1 MSDVQDIG
9 VTHLLILPLFCTS
22 RYKKKSFGNMFSR
35 STLDSSSCNF
45 DKSGHTFIFSERIR
59 EVGILC

>member
-9 VTHLLILPLFCTS
+9 VTHLLIPPLFCTS
-22 RYKKKSFGNMFSR
+22 RHKKSFGNMFSR
-35 STLDSSSCNF
+35 STIDSRSCNF
-45 DKSGHTFIFSERIR
+45 DKYGHTFIFSERIR

>member
-9 VTHLLILPLFCTS
+9 VTHLLIPPLFCTS
-22 RYKKKSFGNMFSR
+22 RHKKSFGNMFSR
-35 STLDSSSCNF
+35 STLDSRSCNF
-45 DKSGHTFIFSERIR
+45 DKYGHTFIFSERIR